1 MKNVPHKLG
10 SLKNEVDKL
19 DADKL
24 LPVPIDLSKLSNA
37 VKMVLLKKMYIM
49 LRQKIFKIKC
59 LILLT

>member
-37 VKMVLLKKMYIM
+37 MKMVLLKKMYIM
-49 LRQKIFKIKC
+49 LR
-59 LILLT
+59 